1 MTQRKES
8 DEVEILSGVFDGR
21 TTGTPI
27 GLLIKIRM
35 PVVRIMRISKISLD
49 QDMRTLHI
57 KKNMEYE
64 ITKVEEDLL
73 QERQR
78 LESCGSNCKEMAER
92 KF

>member
-27 GLLIKIRM
+27 GLLIKNTDA
-35 PVVRIMRISKISLD
+35 VAKIMRISKISLD
-49 QDMRTLHI
+49 QDMRTLRT

-78 LESCGSNCKEMAER
+78 LE
-92 KF
+92 